1 MKLPVIALAAF
12 AAAMAFAAPAPAA
25 AQLNVV
31 RAQLDSTAIL
41 MNGRGFRQQDDFV
54 TGSMNAG
61 ANEEFELSLDGG
73 KQYVIVGFCD
83 GDCTD
88 LDLALTSAGGADV
101 DSDYETDDYP
111 VVLVEPG
118 RAGTYN
124 LKVIMATCSVEPCFY
139 GVGVFAKN

>member
-1 MKLPVIALAAF
+1 MKLKVIALAAF

-25 AQLNVV
+25 AQPNVV
-31 RAQLDSTAIL
+31 QAQLDSTVVL
-41 MNGRGFRQQDDFV
+41 MNGRGFTQQDDFV

-73 KQYVIVGFCD
+73 KQYVIVAYCD

-88 LDLALTSAGGADV
+88 LDLALTSAAGADV
-101 DSDYETDDYP
+101 ASDYETDDYP
-111 VVLVEPG
+111 VVVVEPAQ
-118 RAGTYN
+118 AGAYN
-124 LKVIMATCSVEPCFY
+124 LKVIMATCSQEPCFY